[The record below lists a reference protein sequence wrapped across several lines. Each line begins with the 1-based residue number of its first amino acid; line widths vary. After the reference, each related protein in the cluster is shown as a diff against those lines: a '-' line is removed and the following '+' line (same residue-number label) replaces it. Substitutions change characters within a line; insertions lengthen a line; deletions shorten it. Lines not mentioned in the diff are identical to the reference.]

1 MLLQNNI
8 YQEHWVQI
16 VNQNV
21 MASALQA
28 GKEEEVC
35 LDSWTQVLITHLVPS
50 VEEVSVH
57 TCQSPGSIHFLKY
70 RNE

>member
-1 MLLQNNI
+1 MLLQDDI
-8 YQEHWVQI
+8 YQEHWVQS

-57 TCQSPGSIHFLKY
+57 TCQSPGSIHFFKI
-70 RNE
+70 